1 MDLRKEPIYQ
11 ITLYHFQS
19 DECSAGNGNE
29 ERPMPKPAAVNGRP
43 EITLDA
49 SLETPLY
56 KQLYGRLRGAILAGQ
71 LPRGERLP
79 STRTLASELGVS
91 RGTTVLAYEQ
101 LLLEGYLESRVG
113 QGTSVSRRLPA
124 TLLHQP
130 AERPGEETA
139 QPHAEAP
146 LHLAPRAGKL
156 QGLPNLSRVEGSSG
170 GAFRGGQPALD
181 LFPYEL
187 WARLLARRA
196 RQSLAS
202 FAYYQPP
209 AGFQPLRE
217 AIAAHIGIT
226 RGVRCTA
233 EQIILTTGTQGALD
247 LAVRTLLTP
256 GEEAWLENPAYFG
269 ARGALL
275 AGGARLIP
283 VPVDAEGLEVEAGRT
298 LAPAA
303 RLAFVT
309 PSHQYPTGVTMSLR
323 RRLELLDWAR
333 EAGAWIL
340 EDDYDSE
347 YRFGGR
353 PLEALQA
360 LDRAGRVLYIGT
372 FSKLLFP
379 SLRLGYLVAPEEL
392 VEPLLTTR
400 RFTDAHL
407 PILEQMV
414 LADFLHEGHF
424 ARHLRRMLLHY
435 RRRRDCLYR
444 ELRTH
449 LGDLL
454 EVYVPQA
461 GMELVG
467 WLPPGKE
474 DSRASELAA
483 EAGVSVAPISRF
495 SLEPLPRG
503 ALVLGFASAD
513 EEQIRIGVKTLAAAL
528 RRL

>member
-1 MDLRKEPIYQ
+1 
-11 ITLYHFQS
+11 
-19 DECSAGNGNE
+19 
-29 ERPMPKPAAVNGRP
+29 MPKRATVTARTA
-43 EITLDA
+43 ITLDA
-49 SLETPLY
+49 TLEMPLY

-113 QGTSVSRRLPA
+113 QGTSVSHRLPA
-124 TLLHQP
+124 ILLRQP
-130 AERPGEETA
+130 VEQPGKDTA
-139 QPHAEAP
+139 KPLAEAP
-146 LHLAPRAGKL
+146 LRLAPRVDSL
-156 QGLPNLSRVEGSSG
+156 QAAPNLSPVEGSGG

-196 RQSLAS
+196 RKSLAS
-202 FAYYQPP
+202 VAYYQPP
-209 AGFQPLRE
+209 AGYPPLRE

-233 EQIILTTGTQGALD
+233 EQIILTAGTQGALD
-247 LAVRTLLTP
+247 LAVRTLLAP
-256 GEEAWLENPAYFG
+256 GEEVWLENPAYFG

-275 AGGARLIP
+275 AGGARLVP
-283 VPVDAEGLEVEAGRT
+283 VPVDAEGLDVEAGRN

-323 RRLELLDWAR
+323 RRLELLDWAK
-333 EAGAWIL
+333 EAESWVL

-360 LDRAGRVLYIGT
+360 LDRAGRVLYIGS

-400 RFTDAHL
+400 RFTDGHL

-424 ARHLRRMLLHY
+424 ARHLRRMLRHY
-435 RRRRDCLYR
+435 RQRRNCLLR

-449 LGDLL
+449 LDGLL
-454 EVYVPQA
+454 EISVPEA

-467 WLPPGKE
+467 WLPPGK
-474 DSRASELAA
+474 DDNRAVELAA
-483 EAGVSVAPISRF
+483 AAGISVAPISRF

-503 ALVLGFASAD
+503 GLVLGFGSVD
-513 EEQIRIGVKTLAAAL
+513 EQQIRVGVRTLAAAL
-528 RRL
+528 REL